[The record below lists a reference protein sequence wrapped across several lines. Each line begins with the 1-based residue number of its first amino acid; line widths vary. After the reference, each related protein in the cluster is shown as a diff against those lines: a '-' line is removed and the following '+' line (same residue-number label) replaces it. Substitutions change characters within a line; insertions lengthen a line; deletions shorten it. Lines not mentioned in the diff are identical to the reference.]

1 MKKYVFQ
8 ILFLILCSKAIL
20 AQELIKGRVIDAQTN
35 EILPFATVFVVG
47 SSIGTST
54 NERGEFSFQV
64 PFGTIKIGASFIGYA
79 PISATFETKQLH
91 AKTLTFKLEPISKE
105 LLEVKI
111 EAKRSKKWLRDF
123 KTFKRE
129 FLGVNPNNDDYEIEN
144 KDAIRLNW
152 EDNTLKASCVEPII
166 ILNKKLGYKV
176 ISMLQ
181 EFSYQSNGDM
191 FYLGITRFEAMKAE
205 NEKEQSL
212 WDKNRRDAYLGS
224 PNHFFKSL
232 INHQV
237 AKNQFQVIKDT
248 TISFSTNNFYDKQ
261 SNPNY
266 QINLDKMV
274 EADSANHQF
283 ILHLNKTI
291 EVVYLGK
298 FNDFPNFRYRNMP
311 YEYTKIEPTTQE
323 IKHLSIQGELITPH
337 AIKFSGSMGNYRI
350 GMALPSDYEL
360 EPQENPKK

>member
-8 ILFLILCSKAIL
+8 ILFLLLFSKL
-20 AQELIKGRVIDAQTN
+20 LFAQELIKGRVIDAETN

-64 PFGTIKIGASFIGYA
+64 PYGTIKIGASFIGYA

-91 AKTLTFKLEPISKE
+91 AKTLTFKLEAISKE

-111 EAKRSKKWLRDF
+111 EGKRSKKWLRDF

-129 FLGVNPNNDDYEIEN
+129 FLGVNPNNNFYDIEN
-144 KDAIRLNW
+144 KNAIRLTW
-152 EDNTLKASCVEPII
+152 EDDILKANCAEPIV

-176 ISMLQ
+176 ICMLQ
-181 EFSYQSNGDM
+181 EFTYQSNGDM
-191 FYLGITRFEAMKAE
+191 FYMGITRFEAMKAE
-205 NEKEQSL
+205 HEKEQSV
-212 WDKNRRDAYLGS
+212 WNKNRRDAYLGS

-232 INHQV
+232 ITHQV
-237 AKNQFQVIKDT
+237 EKNQFQVIKDT
-248 TISFSTNNFYDKQ
+248 TLSFMPSNFYEKY
-261 SNPNY
+261 SNPTY
-266 QINLDKMV
+266 QVNLDKMV

-283 ILHLNKTI
+283 ILHLNKTL

-298 FNDFPNFRYRNMP
+298 FNDFPNFKYRTMHH
-311 YEYTKIEPTTQE
+311 EFTRIEPTNQELKYLTQ
-323 IKHLSIQGELITPH
+323 QGELISPH

-360 EPQENPKK
+360 EPQENQKQ